1 MWSAIGLPIALTV
14 GSNQFSKMLDG
25 AKAMD
30 EHFVNTDDPTQNIP
44 TALALLGLYN
54 REAREINNLAILP
67 YDGRL
72 RYLPSYM
79 QQLDMESNGKQATH
93 DNQALTKPTGP
104 IIWGGFGPNGQH
116 AFFQHL
122 HQGWDK

>member
-44 TALALLGLYN
+44 TAACVLSAFAPRLGYLHRRLYC
-54 REAREINNLAILP
+54 RIASPSA
-67 YDGRL
+67 GL
-72 RYLPSYM
+72 RTPSAKRIKRTATP
-79 QQLDMESNGKQATH
+79 SRKQKYSLKA
-93 DNQALTKPTGP
+93 
-104 IIWGGFGPNGQH
+104 
-116 AFFQHL
+116 
-122 HQGWDK
+122 